1 MIIRGES
8 ATINKKDII
17 NFFECEE
24 IENAPCPLT
33 NELVTGGYRQ
43 KSDGYIKTAKIEG
56 IENPTQYWHLIKCW
70 AKASKEDEKF
80 NRRIQCGKLI
90 FWMAEVSEAV
100 EIDKLDELKKDI
112 LGKYLNN
119 RRKGN
124 RKIQE
129 ACFDQIVNKVTKN
142 SKANL
147 SLSIK

>member
-1 MIIRGES
+1 MIIRGEN
-8 ATINKKDII
+8 ATMDKKDII

-43 KSDGYIKTAKIEG
+43 KPGTNGYIDTAKEEG

-70 AKASKEDEKF
+70 AKKSKEDEEF
-80 NRRIQCGKLI
+80 NRRIQCGELI

-100 EIDKLDELKKDI
+100 EIEKLEELKNDI

-119 RRKGN
+119 RIKGN

-129 ACFDQIVNKVTKN
+129 VCFDQIVNKVTKA

-147 SLSIK
+147 SL